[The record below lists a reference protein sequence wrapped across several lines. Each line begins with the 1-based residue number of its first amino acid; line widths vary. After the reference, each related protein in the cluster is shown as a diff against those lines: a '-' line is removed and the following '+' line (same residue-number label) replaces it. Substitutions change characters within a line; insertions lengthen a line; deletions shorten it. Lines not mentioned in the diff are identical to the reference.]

1 MVVTGDRD
9 SLQLV
14 SDDVTVLYPRKGV
27 SELTRFTP
35 EAVVEKYGL
44 TPQQYPDF
52 AALRGDPSDNLPG
65 IPGVG
70 EKTATKWIA
79 EYGSLQALVDHVDT
93 VKGKVGDA
101 LRANLSHVVLN
112 RELTDLVRDV
122 PLAQTPDTLRMQ
134 PWDRDQIHR
143 LFDDLEFRVLRD
155 RLFDTLAS
163 ADPEVDEGFDVRG
176 GALEPGELAA
186 WLAEHSAGSRFGMAV
201 VGTHLAFDG
210 DATALAIV
218 AADGDGRYLDTADL
232 TSGRRGGARRRGW
245 PMPAVPKALHEAKL
259 AMHDLEGRGWT
270 LRGVT
275 SDTALAAYLVRPGQR
290 SFALDDLSLRYL
302 KRELR
307 ADNPEQQQLSLLD
320 DSDGVDDQAVQTS
333 ILRASAVM
341 DLADALDEELARI
354 DSASLLGEMELP
366 VQRVLAE
373 METAGIAVDLGQLSE
388 LQSEFAD
395 QIRDAAEAAYAVIG
409 KQINLG
415 SPKQLQVVLFD
426 ELEMPKTKRTKT
438 GYTTDADALQ
448 SLFDKTGHPFLQH
461 LLAHRDATRLKVTVD
476 GLLNSVAS
484 DGRIHTTFNQ
494 TIAATGRLSST
505 EPNLQNIPIRTEAGR
520 RIRDAFVVGKGFAE
534 LMTADYSQIEMRI
547 MAHLSKDEG
556 LIEAFNTGE
565 DLHSFVASRAFSV
578 PIDEVT
584 AELRR
589 RVKAM
594 SYGLAYGL
602 SAYGLA
608 AQLKISTEEAK
619 VQMEQYFDRFGGVRD
634 YLRDVVDQ
642 ARKDGYTSTVFGRRR
657 YLPELDSSNRNVREA
672 AERAALNAPIQGSAA
687 DIIKVAMIEVDKAIK
702 DAGLT
707 SRMLLQVHDELLFE
721 VAPGERDQVESAGA
735 RQDGRRLPA
744 GRAAGGVGRIRPQLG
759 LRGALERRTES
770 SQGLQSRRA
779 GPRSVHG
786 VGLLGQQRVHPQV
799 TEAAVDAVPDEGQL
813 HHLGGEGLHGLGRG
827 FSAGPRRLRYRCLAW
842 ADRAEP
848 GRLVGCH
855 QARRHHAG
863 QLLGDDALL
872 LRRLATPS
880 VIASPKTGIIQSTY
894 TPKYAPTPSSDEP
907 FHSPV
912 HDHRAD
918 VAEQQAAALARA
930 LRCCSANHT
939 PMPNNVVNSEWANG
953 PMISRIAAVS
963 SESLTV
969 SPSGDVEDVLQPGE
983 PPPDQPGVHQAVGQR
998 IELVAAPAGHHEQ
1011 EEQPLGRLFCHR
1023 RAEHDRDR
1031 ADRLRRA
1038 RIDCGL
1044 DDELQYRRDHDRHR
1058 CAPQEGQHQQPRRF
1072 GFPPVEPEIGQH
1084 DDRHGDAGQNEPDR
1098 RPDGVEGGQHDQ
1110 DQAGDG
1116 AQKDHHSKW
1125 RPDLA
1130 DFLLNRRIRR
1140 NELKWLLRRTGISH
1154 QSRVAGWA
1162 SPIGPGLSSV
1172 CTVE

>member
-1 MVVTGDRD
+1 MLLDGNSLAFRAFYALPAENFKTQGGLTTNAVYGFTAMLINLLRDEQPTHIAAAFDVSRQTFRLEKYPDYKAGRSATPDEFRGQIDITKEVLGALGITVLAEPGFEADDVIATLATQAENEGYRVLVVTGDRD

-14 SDDVTVLYPRKGV
+14 SEDVTVLYPRKGV

-35 EAVVEKYGL
+35 DAVVEKYGL
-44 TPQQYPDF
+44 TPAQYPDF

-79 EYGSLQALVDHVDT
+79 EYGSLQALVDGVDT

-101 LRANLSHVVLN
+101 LRANLSSVVLN
-112 RELTDLVRDV
+112 RELTDLVKDV

-134 PWDRDQIHR
+134 PWDRDHIHR

-163 ADPEVDEGFDVRG
+163 ADPEVDQGFDVQG
-176 GALEPGELAA
+176 GALEAGELGA
-186 WLAEHSAGSRFGMAV
+186 WLSAHSAGDRFGLAV
-201 VGTHLAFDG
+201 VGTHLAFDA

-218 AADGDGRYLDTADL
+218 AADGDGRYLDTTSLHPDDEAALAAWLADP
-232 TSGRRGGARRRGW
+232 GQ
-245 PMPAVPKALHEAKL
+245 PKALHEAKL
-259 AMHDLEGRGWT
+259 AIHDLEGRGWK
-270 LRGVT
+270 LAGVT

-320 DSDGVDDQAVQTS
+320 DSEGVDDQAVQTLL
-333 ILRASAVM
+333 LRASAVT
-341 DLADALDEELARI
+341 DLATALDEELARI
-354 DSASLLGEMELP
+354 DSSELLGNMELP
-366 VQRVLAE
+366 VQRALAR

-505 EPNLQNIPIRTEAGR
+505 EPNLQNIPIRTDAGR
-520 RIRDAFVVGKGFAE
+520 RIRDAFVVGKGAQGDFAE

-547 MAHLSKDEG
+547 MAHLSRDDG

-619 VQMEQYFDRFGGVRD
+619 VQMEQYFSRFGGVRD
-634 YLRDVVDQ
+634 YLHEVVDQ

-687 DIIKVAMIEVDKAIK
+687 DIIKVAMINVDRALK

-721 VAPGERDQVESAGA
+721 VADGERD
-735 RQDGRRLPA
+735 
-744 GRAAGGVGRIRPQLG
+744 
-759 LRGALERRTES
+759 ALEKLVRDEMGGAYS
-770 SQGLQSRRA
+770 LDVPLEVSVGF
-779 GPRSVHG
+779 GRSWDS
-786 VGLLGQQRVHPQV
+786 
-799 TEAAVDAVPDEGQL
+799 AA
-813 HHLGGEGLHGLGRG
+813 H
-827 FSAGPRRLRYRCLAW
+827 
-842 ADRAEP
+842 
-848 GRLVGCH
+848 
-855 QARRHHAG
+855 
-863 QLLGDDALL
+863 
-872 LRRLATPS
+872 
-880 VIASPKTGIIQSTY
+880 
-894 TPKYAPTPSSDEP
+894 
-907 FHSPV
+907 
-912 HDHRAD
+912 
-918 VAEQQAAALARA
+918 
-930 LRCCSANHT
+930 
-939 PMPNNVVNSEWANG
+939 
-953 PMISRIAAVS
+953 
-963 SESLTV
+963 
-969 SPSGDVEDVLQPGE
+969 
-983 PPPDQPGVHQAVGQR
+983 
-998 IELVAAPAGHHEQ
+998 
-1011 EEQPLGRLFCHR
+1011 
-1023 RAEHDRDR
+1023 
-1031 ADRLRRA
+1031 
-1038 RIDCGL
+1038 
-1044 DDELQYRRDHDRHR
+1044 
-1058 CAPQEGQHQQPRRF
+1058 
-1072 GFPPVEPEIGQH
+1072 
-1084 DDRHGDAGQNEPDR
+1084 
-1098 RPDGVEGGQHDQ
+1098 
-1110 DQAGDG
+1110 
-1116 AQKDHHSKW
+1116 
-1125 RPDLA
+1125 
-1130 DFLLNRRIRR
+1130 
-1140 NELKWLLRRTGISH
+1140 
-1154 QSRVAGWA
+1154 
-1162 SPIGPGLSSV
+1162 
-1172 CTVE
+1172 

>member
-1 MVVTGDRD
+1 VSPSATAEKATEKPILMLLDGNSLAFRAFYALPAENFKTQGGLTTNAVYGFTAMLINLLRDEQPSHIAAAFDVSRQTFRAEKYPEYKAGRSATPDEFRGQIDITKEVLAALGITVLAEPGFEADDVIATLATQAEEAGYRVLVVTGDRD

-35 EAVVEKYGL
+35 EAVVDKYGL

-79 EYGSLQALVDHVDT
+79 EHGSLQALVDNVDS

-101 LRANLSHVVLN
+101 LRANLSHVILN
-112 RELTDLVRDV
+112 RELTDLVKDV
-122 PLAQTPDTLRMQ
+122 PLAQTPETLRMQ
-134 PWDRDQIHR
+134 PWDRDHIHR

-163 ADPEVDEGFDVRG
+163 ADPEVDQGFDVRG
-176 GALEPGELAA
+176 GALESGELAG
-186 WLAEHSAGSRFGMAV
+186 WLAEHGSGRRYGMAV
-201 VGTHLAFDG
+201 VGTHLAFDA

-218 AADGDGRYLDTADL
+218 AADGDGRYIDTATLHPDDEAAL
-232 TSGRRGGARRRGW
+232 AAFLADPGR
-245 PMPAVPKALHEAKL
+245 PKALHEAKL
-259 AMHDLEGRGWT
+259 AIHDLEGRGWK
-270 LRGVT
+270 LAGVT

-320 DSDGVDDQAVQTS
+320 DSDGVDDQAVQTLL
-333 ILRASAVM
+333 LRGSAVM

-354 DSASLLGEMELP
+354 DSSELLGNMELP

-373 METAGIAVDLGQLSE
+373 MESAGIAVDLEQLGE
-388 LQSEFAD
+388 LQSEFAN

-505 EPNLQNIPIRTEAGR
+505 EPNLQNIPIRTDAGR
-520 RIRDAFVVGKGFAE
+520 RIRDAFVVGKGADGDFTE

-547 MAHLSKDEG
+547 MAHLSRDEG

-578 PIDEVT
+578 PIDDVT

-687 DIIKVAMIEVDKAIK
+687 DIIKVAMINVDTALK
-702 DAGLT
+702 DAGLK

-721 VAPGERDQVESAGA
+721 VAEGERDAVEKLVRDQMGNAYPLDVPLEVSVGYGRSWDSAA
-735 RQDGRRLPA
+735 
-744 GRAAGGVGRIRPQLG
+744 
-759 LRGALERRTES
+759 
-770 SQGLQSRRA
+770 
-779 GPRSVHG
+779 H
-786 VGLLGQQRVHPQV
+786 
-799 TEAAVDAVPDEGQL
+799 
-813 HHLGGEGLHGLGRG
+813 
-827 FSAGPRRLRYRCLAW
+827 
-842 ADRAEP
+842 
-848 GRLVGCH
+848 
-855 QARRHHAG
+855 
-863 QLLGDDALL
+863 
-872 LRRLATPS
+872 
-880 VIASPKTGIIQSTY
+880 
-894 TPKYAPTPSSDEP
+894 
-907 FHSPV
+907 
-912 HDHRAD
+912 
-918 VAEQQAAALARA
+918 
-930 LRCCSANHT
+930 
-939 PMPNNVVNSEWANG
+939 
-953 PMISRIAAVS
+953 
-963 SESLTV
+963 
-969 SPSGDVEDVLQPGE
+969 
-983 PPPDQPGVHQAVGQR
+983 
-998 IELVAAPAGHHEQ
+998 
-1011 EEQPLGRLFCHR
+1011 
-1023 RAEHDRDR
+1023 
-1031 ADRLRRA
+1031 
-1038 RIDCGL
+1038 
-1044 DDELQYRRDHDRHR
+1044 
-1058 CAPQEGQHQQPRRF
+1058 
-1072 GFPPVEPEIGQH
+1072 
-1084 DDRHGDAGQNEPDR
+1084 
-1098 RPDGVEGGQHDQ
+1098 
-1110 DQAGDG
+1110 
-1116 AQKDHHSKW
+1116 
-1125 RPDLA
+1125 
-1130 DFLLNRRIRR
+1130 
-1140 NELKWLLRRTGISH
+1140 
-1154 QSRVAGWA
+1154 
-1162 SPIGPGLSSV
+1162 
-1172 CTVE
+1172 

>member
-1 MVVTGDRD
+1 VLVVTGDRD

-35 EAVVEKYGL
+35 EAVLEKYGL

-79 EYGSLQALVDHVDT
+79 EYGSLQALVDNVDT

-101 LRANLSHVVLN
+101 LRANLSSVVLN
-112 RELTDLVRDV
+112 RELTDLVKDV
-122 PLAQTPDTLRMQ
+122 PLPQTPDTLRMQ

-155 RLFDTLAS
+155 RLFETLAS
-163 ADPEVDEGFDVRG
+163 ADPEVDQGFDVRG
-176 GALEPGELAA
+176 GALEQGELAA
-186 WLAEHSAGSRFGMAV
+186 WLSEHGSGKRFGLAV
-201 VGTHLAFDG
+201 VGTHLAFDA

-218 AADGDGRYLDTADL
+218 AADGDGRYLNTATLHPDDEAAL
-232 TSGRRGGARRRGW
+232 ASWLADPGQ
-245 PMPAVPKALHEAKL
+245 PKALHEAKL

-270 LRGVT
+270 LNGVT

-320 DSDGVDDQAVQTS
+320 DSDGVDDQAVQTV

-354 DSASLLGEMELP
+354 DSSALLGNMELP
-366 VQRVLAE
+366 VQRVLAK
-373 METAGIAVDLGQLSE
+373 METAGIAVDLEQLSE
-388 LQSEFAD
+388 LQSEFANL
-395 QIRDAAEAAYAVIG
+395 IRDAAEAAYAVIG

-476 GLLNSVAS
+476 GLLASVAS

-520 RIRDAFVVGKGFAE
+520 RIRDAFVVGKGSQGDFDE

-547 MAHLSKDEG
+547 MAHLSRDEG
-556 LIEAFNTGE
+556 LIEAFRTGE

-584 AELRR
+584 PELRR

-687 DIIKVAMIEVDKAIK
+687 DIIKVAMINVDTALK

-721 VAPGERDQVESAGA
+721 IAPGERE
-735 RQDGRRLPA
+735 
-744 GRAAGGVGRIRPQLG
+744 
-759 LRGALERRTES
+759 ALEKLVKDQMCNAYPLDVPLEVS
-770 SQGLQSRRA
+770 VGF
-779 GPRSVHG
+779 GRSWDS
-786 VGLLGQQRVHPQV
+786 
-799 TEAAVDAVPDEGQL
+799 AA
-813 HHLGGEGLHGLGRG
+813 H
-827 FSAGPRRLRYRCLAW
+827 
-842 ADRAEP
+842 
-848 GRLVGCH
+848 
-855 QARRHHAG
+855 
-863 QLLGDDALL
+863 
-872 LRRLATPS
+872 
-880 VIASPKTGIIQSTY
+880 
-894 TPKYAPTPSSDEP
+894 
-907 FHSPV
+907 
-912 HDHRAD
+912 
-918 VAEQQAAALARA
+918 
-930 LRCCSANHT
+930 
-939 PMPNNVVNSEWANG
+939 
-953 PMISRIAAVS
+953 
-963 SESLTV
+963 
-969 SPSGDVEDVLQPGE
+969 
-983 PPPDQPGVHQAVGQR
+983 
-998 IELVAAPAGHHEQ
+998 
-1011 EEQPLGRLFCHR
+1011 
-1023 RAEHDRDR
+1023 
-1031 ADRLRRA
+1031 
-1038 RIDCGL
+1038 
-1044 DDELQYRRDHDRHR
+1044 
-1058 CAPQEGQHQQPRRF
+1058 
-1072 GFPPVEPEIGQH
+1072 
-1084 DDRHGDAGQNEPDR
+1084 
-1098 RPDGVEGGQHDQ
+1098 
-1110 DQAGDG
+1110 
-1116 AQKDHHSKW
+1116 
-1125 RPDLA
+1125 
-1130 DFLLNRRIRR
+1130 
-1140 NELKWLLRRTGISH
+1140 
-1154 QSRVAGWA
+1154 
-1162 SPIGPGLSSV
+1162 
-1172 CTVE
+1172 

>member
-1 MVVTGDRD
+1 VSPVSTATGKKTASTANTDQKPTLMLLDGNSLAFRAFYALPAENFKTQGGLTTNAVYGFTAMLINLLRDEQPTHIAAAFDVSRQTFRLEKYPEYKAGRSATPDEFRGQIDITKEVLVALGITVLAEPGFEADDVIATLATQAEDQGYRVLVVTGDRD

-35 EAVVEKYGL
+35 EAVLEKYGL
-44 TPQQYPDF
+44 TPRQYPDF

-79 EYGSLQALVDHVDT
+79 EYGSLQALVDNVDT

-112 RELTDLVRDV
+112 RELTDLVKDV

-134 PWDRDQIHR
+134 PWNRDQIHR

-155 RLFDTLAS
+155 RLFETLAS
-163 ADPEVDEGFDVRG
+163 TDPEVDQGFDIKG
-176 GALEPGELAA
+176 GALEQGELAA
-186 WLAEHSAGSRFGMAV
+186 WLAEHGDGRRFGVAV
-201 VGTHLAFDG
+201 VGTHLAYDA

-218 AADGDGRYLDTADL
+218 AADGDGRYIDTATLHPDDEAAL
-232 TSGRRGGARRRGW
+232 ASWLADPGQ
-245 PMPAVPKALHEAKL
+245 PKALHEAKL
-259 AMHDLEGRGWT
+259 AMHDLQGRGWT
-270 LRGVT
+270 LAGVT

-320 DSDGVDDQAVQTS
+320 DSLNEPGAVDDQAVQTV

-354 DSASLLGEMELP
+354 DSSSLLGNMELP
-366 VQRVLAE
+366 VQRALAE
-373 METAGIAVDLGQLSE
+373 METAGIAVDLENLGE
-388 LQSEFAD
+388 LQSEFAG

-461 LLAHRDATRLKVTVD
+461 LLTHRDATRLKVTVD

-520 RIRDAFVVGKGFAE
+520 RIRDAFVVGKGAQGDFAE

-547 MAHLSKDEG
+547 MAHLSRDEG

-687 DIIKVAMIEVDKAIK
+687 DIIKVAMINVDAALK
-702 DAGLT
+702 DSGMT

-721 VAPGERDQVESAGA
+721 VAEGERD
-735 RQDGRRLPA
+735 
-744 GRAAGGVGRIRPQLG
+744 
-759 LRGALERRTES
+759 ALEKLVKEQMGNAYPLDVPLEVS
-770 SQGLQSRRA
+770 VGY
-779 GPRSVHG
+779 GRSWDS
-786 VGLLGQQRVHPQV
+786 
-799 TEAAVDAVPDEGQL
+799 AA
-813 HHLGGEGLHGLGRG
+813 H
-827 FSAGPRRLRYRCLAW
+827 
-842 ADRAEP
+842 
-848 GRLVGCH
+848 
-855 QARRHHAG
+855 
-863 QLLGDDALL
+863 
-872 LRRLATPS
+872 
-880 VIASPKTGIIQSTY
+880 
-894 TPKYAPTPSSDEP
+894 
-907 FHSPV
+907 
-912 HDHRAD
+912 
-918 VAEQQAAALARA
+918 
-930 LRCCSANHT
+930 
-939 PMPNNVVNSEWANG
+939 
-953 PMISRIAAVS
+953 
-963 SESLTV
+963 
-969 SPSGDVEDVLQPGE
+969 
-983 PPPDQPGVHQAVGQR
+983 
-998 IELVAAPAGHHEQ
+998 
-1011 EEQPLGRLFCHR
+1011 
-1023 RAEHDRDR
+1023 
-1031 ADRLRRA
+1031 
-1038 RIDCGL
+1038 
-1044 DDELQYRRDHDRHR
+1044 
-1058 CAPQEGQHQQPRRF
+1058 
-1072 GFPPVEPEIGQH
+1072 
-1084 DDRHGDAGQNEPDR
+1084 
-1098 RPDGVEGGQHDQ
+1098 
-1110 DQAGDG
+1110 
-1116 AQKDHHSKW
+1116 
-1125 RPDLA
+1125 
-1130 DFLLNRRIRR
+1130 
-1140 NELKWLLRRTGISH
+1140 
-1154 QSRVAGWA
+1154 
-1162 SPIGPGLSSV
+1162 
-1172 CTVE
+1172 